1 SQPGSPQSQSGSRQP
16 QPDSPQPQ
24 PAPHGPR
31 LSPTEQR
38 NPASS
43 GLDELDTLGV
53 LQVLNAQDHA
63 VIDAVAAALP
73 QLAELVDIAAERMR
87 RGGRVHYFG
96 AGTSGRL
103 GVLDASELLPTF
115 NLEPGRVLGHI
126 AGGQEALVNAVENA
140 EDSAADGRAIGTELE
155 PDDVAIGI
163 AASGSTPY
171 VGGALEAA
179 GRAGAHTVLISNNP
193 YASLASKAH
202 DHIVLDTGPEVI
214 TGSTRLKA
222 GTAQKLTLNGFST
235 ALMVAL
241 GRTWDNLMVS
251 VVATNAKLRE
261 RTVRILR
268 EAADLDDAEARQLLE
283 RCDGDLKTAIVVSFT
298 EAAPTAAASALDSHE
313 GSVRAAIGALVSGV
327 ASPRGGREACVGSS
341 SASTSAAAAAVRH
354 SRPPRRSRP
363 PVGESS
369 TRSPGPAS
377 RSDPA
382 AAPSSRS
389 LVGSWTRPLRRGP
402 TSCPRSWASES
413 ARPAS
418 PPCPKARPG
427 FWPSSPP

>member
-1 SQPGSPQSQSGSRQP
+1 MTPSQPDSPQSQPGSRQP
-16 QPDSPQPQ
+16 QPDSPQPE

-140 EDSAADGRAIGTELE
+140 EDSAADGRAIGSELGA
-155 PDDVAIGI
+155 DDVAIGI

-193 YASLASKAH
+193 YASLAGSAH

-327 ASPRGGREACVGSS
+327 ASPRGGREA
-341 SASTSAAAAAVRH
+341 
-354 SRPPRRSRP
+354 
-363 PVGESS
+363 
-369 TRSPGPAS
+369 
-377 RSDPA
+377 
-382 AAPSSRS
+382 
-389 LVGSWTRPLRRGP
+389 
-402 TSCPRSWASES
+402 
-413 ARPAS
+413 
-418 PPCPKARPG
+418 
-427 FWPSSPP
+427 

>member
-1 SQPGSPQSQSGSRQP
+1 MTSSQPGSARPT
-16 QPDSPQPQ
+16 SPTSEPNPPTSETAP
-24 PAPHGPR
+24 PAAGRP

-43 GLDELDTLGV
+43 GLDDLDTLGV
-53 LQVLNAQDHA
+53 LRVLNAEDHA

-73 QLAELVDIAAERMR
+73 QLAELVDIAADRMR

-115 NLEPGRVLGHI
+115 NLEPGRVIGHI
-126 AGGQEALVNAVENA
+126 AGGQAALVNAVENA
-140 EDSAADGRAIGTELE
+140 EDSGADGSAAGAELG

-171 VGGALEAA
+171 VGGALDAA
-179 GRAGAHTVLISNNP
+179 RANGAHTVLISNNP
-193 YASLASKAH
+193 HASLAAKA
-202 DHIVLDTGPEVI
+202 DVHIVLDTGPEVI

-268 EAADLDDAEARQLLE
+268 EAADLDDADARTLLE

-298 EAAPTAAASALDSHE
+298 EAAPSLAASTLETHD
-313 GSVRAAIGALVSGV
+313 GSVRAAIA
-327 ASPRGGREACVGSS
+327 E
-341 SASTSAAAAAVRH
+341 
-354 SRPPRRSRP
+354 
-363 PVGESS
+363 
-369 TRSPGPAS
+369 
-377 RSDPA
+377 
-382 AAPSSRS
+382 
-389 LVGSWTRPLRRGP
+389 LVGADAPTESDKASGP
-402 TSCPRSWASES
+402 DDTG
-413 ARPAS
+413 
-418 PPCPKARPG
+418 PG
-427 FWPSSPP
+427 TVGA

>member
-1 SQPGSPQSQSGSRQP
+1 MTSSQPGPARPSPSSEST
-16 QPDSPQPQ
+16 
-24 PAPHGPR
+24 PATSTGRP

-43 GLDELDTLGV
+43 GLDDLDTLGV
-53 LQVLNAQDHA
+53 LRVLNTEDHA

-115 NLEPGRVLGHI
+115 NLEPGRVIGHI
-126 AGGQEALVNAVENA
+126 AGGQAALVNAVENA
-140 EDSAADGRAIGTELE
+140 EDSGADGSAAGAELG

-171 VGGALEAA
+171 VGGALDAA
-179 GRAGAHTVLISNNP
+179 RANGAHTVLISNNP
-193 YASLASKAH
+193 HASLAEKAA

-268 EAADLDDAEARQLLE
+268 EAADLGDAEARALLE

-298 EAAPTAAASALDSHE
+298 EAAPALAASTLEIHD
-313 GSVRAAIGALVSGV
+313 GSVRTAIAELVGAG
-327 ASPRGGREACVGSS
+327 
-341 SASTSAAAAAVRH
+341 
-354 SRPPRRSRP
+354 
-363 PVGESS
+363 
-369 TRSPGPAS
+369 
-377 RSDPA
+377 
-382 AAPSSRS
+382 APSEAGKASGS
-389 LVGSWTRPLRRGP
+389 DEAGPGTVG
-402 TSCPRSWASES
+402 A
-413 ARPAS
+413 
-418 PPCPKARPG
+418 
-427 FWPSSPP
+427 

>member
-1 SQPGSPQSQSGSRQP
+1 RLAVVSAARRHRHLRRRRTAEPAPPRRRSRHRGGRRHAPMTPSQPGSPQSQSGSRQP

-63 VIDAVAAALP
+63 VIDAVAAAL
-73 QLAELVDIAAERMR
+73 
-87 RGGRVHYFG
+87 
-96 AGTSGRL
+96 
-103 GVLDASELLPTF
+103 LPPF

-140 EDSAADGRAIGTELE
+140 EDSAADGRAIGTELG

-202 DHIVLDTGPEVI
+202 DHIVLVTGPEVI

-222 GTAQKLTLNGFST
+222 G
-235 ALMVAL
+235 
-241 GRTWDNLMVS
+241 
-251 VVATNAKLRE
+251 
-261 RTVRILR
+261 
-268 EAADLDDAEARQLLE
+268 
-283 RCDGDLKTAIVVSFT
+283 
-298 EAAPTAAASALDSHE
+298 
-313 GSVRAAIGALVSGV
+313 
-327 ASPRGGREACVGSS
+327 
-341 SASTSAAAAAVRH
+341 
-354 SRPPRRSRP
+354 
-363 PVGESS
+363 
-369 TRSPGPAS
+369 
-377 RSDPA
+377 
-382 AAPSSRS
+382 
-389 LVGSWTRPLRRGP
+389 
-402 TSCPRSWASES
+402 
-413 ARPAS
+413 
-418 PPCPKARPG
+418 
-427 FWPSSPP
+427 